1 MNYLS
6 KVTEI
11 AKKFEMDITL
21 GECSQATLGEVQA
34 KNNVG
39 SVAIKDATLNT
50 TAMPVLSATGAST
63 TALYSLPTQTCLMQ
77 VPANFQHLIAKWPYR
92 QQSCKPKDG
101 IALAEKDS
109 FSPAFDN
116 ALGRAN
122 TTNVY
127 GLNYDL
133 IKVAFFEALLEREA
147 SRQFT
152 SDSNA
157 DLLALLNITE
167 SQGRDRMTVF
177 GNLGP
182 NNELKWI
189 LNYGNATGTTW
200 TRLISVVFNLSRM
213 DALATLANILSMNI
227 DNLSKLSSDGH
238 AAELLGGSQLVEDVP
253 NTLHL
258 PGLPAG
264 SACAELMEKKYIYGN
279 AGQII
284 GAILRYRLNGNDFC
298 LPATVGRGV
307 LCMGKYKPTAH
318 FLNQHLMDQH
328 PFAQVIFFQD
338 MRTALAFESI
348 LEETRGYTHEKF
360 IVTAHIGDNL
370 SVLPWNYFHGHE
382 VVFIP
387 APTKECMGLV
397 KLYKDYIAGVQAKS
411 FRIYSGFLLHSQPGC
426 DLTDHVEGTTDAEE
440 DLLHKAV
447 WLDTV
452 ERPTWLMDQV
462 VKQGVSY
469 DEFVAW
475 GQSLNIFKGSHKTS
489 KVSPTGQSY
498 SLPTADPALT
508 PPLAHSLDMVTLYHI
523 IRPGSFVALV
533 GPKGSGKTQFAMS
546 VCRGV
551 IYGDTTWPLFSGNGV
566 GAGNVAY
573 IDAETPYDEFC
584 ANLQQHGL
592 TEVHGTQFFGLSRF
606 DPHLPDFC
614 NTFSLTDAA
623 FREGLATYLLKNK
636 CRVVV
641 LDNLTALMGDGVHH
655 GKAAETLLDWVK
667 VLQSH
672 GLCVVL
678 VHHKTTDVGT
688 PQHGVQARGS
698 HLYTTLAR
706 TVIILVSSAEILN
719 NSVAPEIVQTKAAQ
733 DGLTVGIRFNASK
746 AAPVLEKKTFWLH
759 LPLGDS
765 QWEFLA
771 ATGADGKEIEFAQ
784 VCAKPETGLAI
795 QSNPL
800 IDAPESGE
808 VAILG
813 QLSSDEKSVYD
824 MAQTAGNVKTADIVQ
839 KLNCC
844 DRKAR
849 NLTKILEERGLL
861 EPNGRNGS
869 QQGYRV
875 KN

>member
-1 MNYLS
+1 MIFDYQEMIKKAVETGQPVMGTYPPSSCYDNAPASVS
-6 KVTEI
+6 K
-11 AKKFEMDITL
+11 MTL
-21 GECSQATLGEVQA
+21 
-34 KNNVG
+34 
-39 SVAIKDATLNT
+39 DT
-50 TAMPVLSATGAST
+50 TATAAPSSRYYHDYQASLEPKT
-63 TALYSLPTQTCLMQ
+63 YTRAQLES
-77 VPANFQHLIAKWPYR
+77 LIAEWSVS
-92 QQSCKPKDG
+92 QQSHNSKDG
-101 IALAEKDS
+101 IALAGKDS
-109 FSPAFDN
+109 FSSAFTSAFSVSN
-116 ALGRAN
+116 L
-122 TTNVY
+122 TNIY
-127 GLNYDL
+127 GLDDDL
-133 IKVAFFEALLEREA
+133 IKAAVFEALLEREA

-167 SQGRDRMTVF
+167 SQGRDRMTVS

-182 NNELKWI
+182 NNELRWG
-189 LNYGNATGTTW
+189 LNYGSTTGTTW
-200 TRLISVVFNLSRM
+200 TRLISIVFNLSHM
-213 DALATLANILSMNI
+213 DALATLANILSI
-227 DNLSKLSSDGH
+227 SFDNLSKLSSDRH
-238 AAELLGGSQLVEDVP
+238 AAEFNGGSRLIEDVP
-253 NTLHL
+253 DTLHL

-264 SACAELMEKKYIYGN
+264 SACAELMEKRYIYGN

-318 FLNQHLMDQH
+318 FLNQHLMNQH

-397 KLYKDYIAGVQAKS
+397 KLYKDYIAGAQAKS

-426 DLTDHVEGTTDAEE
+426 DLTGHVEGITDAEGE
-440 DLLHKAV
+440 LLQKTV

-452 ERPTWLMDQV
+452 ERPTWLMEQV

-489 KVSPTGQSY
+489 KISPTGQSY
-498 SLPTADPALT
+498 SLPPADPALT
-508 PPLAHSLDMVTLYHI
+508 PPLAYRLDMVTLYHT

-546 VCRGV
+546 VCRGI
-551 IYGDTTWPLFSGNGV
+551 IYGNTTWPLFSGNGI

-584 ANLQQHGL
+584 ANQQQHGL
-592 TEVHGTQFFGLSRF
+592 TEVRDTQFFGLSRF

-614 NTFSLTDAA
+614 NTFSLTDVA

-641 LDNLTALMGDGVHH
+641 LDNLTALMGDAVHH
-655 GKAAETLLDWVK
+655 GKPAETLLGWVK
-667 VLQSH
+667 ELQSH

-706 TVIILVSSAEILN
+706 TVITLVSSAEILN
-719 NSVAPEIVQTKAAQ
+719 NSLAPEIAQTKAAQ
-733 DGLTVGIRFNASK
+733 DGLTVGVRFDASK
-746 AAPVLEKKTFWLH
+746 PAPVLDKKSFWLH
-759 LPLGDS
+759 LPFGGS
-765 QWEFLA
+765 EWEFLSV
-771 ATGADGKEIEFAQ
+771 TGVDGKEIEFAQ
-784 VCAKPETGLAI
+784 VCSKPEPDLTVKDE
-795 QSNPL
+795 PL
-800 IDAPESGE
+800 LDAPKSGDI
-808 VAILG
+808 AILD
-813 QLSSDEKSVYD
+813 QLSSDEKTVYD
-824 MAQTAGNVKTADIVQ
+824 MAKLAGTVKTAEITK
-839 KLNCC
+839 KLGCC
-844 DRKAR
+844 ARTAR
-849 NLTKILEERGLL
+849 NLTKNLEECGLL
-861 EPNGRNGS
+861 EPNGSSGS
-869 QQGYRV
+869 QKGYRV